1 LDTPSRDETVRTKDE
16 ARLAVGGGRASL
28 WHATRVPMGWL
39 AGALVAWALLAAVL
53 PKGLPV
59 GIVLLGIVY
68 GAIYALL
75 AVGIVLIY
83 RGDRIINFAQAQIG
97 VLPAVLA
104 IELIVTYQVNF
115 VLAALAGLLTAVVF
129 GAIISLLP
137 RHFRNS
143 SRLIMTVAT
152 IGLAQL
158 LTGLSALVPIWFCNP
173 ATNESCLNAS
183 NSETVNV
190 PLHASFTVGPVLF
203 SGNDIVAVGLAAIV
217 AVALALLMR
226 FSKYGLA
233 IRAAAENRDRA
244 TLVGISVPR
253 LDTIIWVL
261 AAVLSALAII
271 LRVPVLGFGGFQT
284 VTAGGD
290 DILLR
295 TLAAAVIGRM
305 ESMPK
310 TVAAALAIGV
320 FDAGATWTYSN
331 STFVDASLV
340 VVIIVALLIQHRS
353 RLRTTEAELST
364 WRMVAAVR
372 PIPRRLASLAEVRW
386 SLRAVKVVFVVVV
399 ALLPLVLSDS
409 ETYLASL
416 IVIYAIIGLSLL
428 VLTGWTGQISLGQFG
443 LAGIG
448 GATTVTLYSRHGWD
462 FFAALAAGVVV
473 GALVALIIGL
483 PALRISGPFLAVT
496 TLAFGVAASS
506 YLLVP
511 NYFPWLVTTVASRP
525 TLFGHNVLNAD
536 WQIYYFCLAGF
547 FLVLLAVRSLRQSRT
562 GRALI
567 ATRDN
572 EPAARAAALNTT
584 RNKLIAFI
592 VSGAIAGFAGALFA
606 VQQRGINSGSFTA
619 DTDIALFSMVV
630 IGGLGSLP
638 GVVLG
643 AIAVWSAQ
651 YFLPSGYAL
660 LVNGGGILLLLI
672 FLPEGI
678 GGLLYVGRDRLLR
691 LVARR
696 HGLSVAG
703 IWRGADAPITET
715 GTASSNGAGRGSEL
729 QSTTG
734 ALGIRP
740 GEGPHG

>member
-1 LDTPSRDETVRTKDE
+1 VRTKNESRPGWDGPRGSFWQT
-16 ARLAVGGGRASL
+16 A
-28 WHATRVPMGWL
+28 RVPIGWL
-39 AGALVAWALLAAVL
+39 VGSVAVWALSAAVL

-75 AVGIVLIY
+75 AVGVVLIY

-104 IELIVTYQVNF
+104 IELIVTYRVNF
-115 VLAALAGLLTAVVF
+115 VLAVLAGLLTAVVF

-143 SRLIMTVAT
+143 SRLILTVAT

-158 LTGLSALVPIWFCNP
+158 LTGLSTLVPIWFCNP
-173 ATNESCLNAS
+173 ATNQSCLNAS
-183 NSETVNV
+183 NSETVNS
-190 PLHASFTVGPVLF
+190 PLHTSFTVGPVLF
-203 SGNDIVAVGLAAIV
+203 SGNDIVAVAV
-217 AVALALLMR
+217 AVLVAAGLALLMR

-253 LDTIIWVL
+253 LDTIIWVS
-261 AAVLSALAII
+261 AAVLSALAIL

-305 ESMPK
+305 ESLPR

-320 FDAGATWTYSN
+320 FDAGATWTSSN

-353 RLRTTEAELST
+353 RLRTSEAEQST

-386 SLRAVKVVFVVVV
+386 SLRALKVAFV
-399 ALLPLVLSDS
+399 ALVALVPLVLSDS
-409 ETYLASL
+409 QTYLASL

-473 GALVALIIGL
+473 GALVALVIGL

-511 NYFPWLVTTVASRP
+511 NYFPWLVTTVANRP

-547 FLVLLAVRSLRQSRT
+547 FLVLLAVRSLRHSRT

-584 RNKLIAFI
+584 RNKLTAFM
-592 VSGAIAGFAGALFA
+592 VSGGIAGFAGALFA

-619 DTDIALFSMVV
+619 DIDIALFSMVV

-638 GVVLG
+638 GVIVG
-643 AIAVWSAQ
+643 AIVVWSAQ
-651 YFLPSGYAL
+651 YFLPSGYAA

-678 GGLLYVGRDRLLR
+678 GGLLYVGRDRFLR
-691 LVARR
+691 LLARR

-703 IWRGADAPITET
+703 IWRGGEAGGAEVVGLSP
-715 GTASSNGAGRGSEL
+715 NGAGTGSEL
-729 QSTTG
+729 HPPAGVLPT
-734 ALGIRP
+734 RP
-740 GEGPHG
+740 EGGGHG

>member
-1 LDTPSRDETVRTKDE
+1 MSDDGRTGRDGPLT
-16 ARLAVGGGRASL
+16 AL
-28 WHATRVPMGWL
+28 WHGARVSIGWL
-39 AGALVAWALLAAVL
+39 AGSLVVWAFMAEVL
-53 PKGLPV
+53 PKGLPA

-75 AVGIVLIY
+75 AVGIVMIY

-104 IELIVTYQVNF
+104 IELVVTYQVNF
-115 VLAALAGLLTAVVF
+115 VLAAAAGLVTAVLF

-143 SRLIMTVAT
+143 SRLILTVAT
-152 IGLAQL
+152 IGLGQL
-158 LTGLSALVPIWFCNP
+158 LTGLSTLVPIWFCNP
-173 ATNESCLNAS
+173 ATNSSCLNAS
-183 NSETVNV
+183 NSQTVNV
-190 PLHASFTVGPVLF
+190 PLHTSFTVGPVLF
-203 SGNDIVAVGLAAIV
+203 SGNDIVAVSVAVLV
-217 AVALALLMR
+217 AVALALFMR

-244 TLVGISVPR
+244 TLLGISVPR
-253 LDTIIWVL
+253 LDTIIWVM
-261 AAVLSALAII
+261 AAVLSALAIM

-305 ESMPK
+305 ESLPR
-310 TVAAALAIGV
+310 TVVAALAIGV

-340 VVIIVALLIQHRS
+340 VVIIVALLIQHRAH
-353 RLRTTEAELST
+353 LRTSEAEQST

-372 PIPRRLASLAEVRW
+372 PIPRQLASLAEVRW
-386 SLRAVKVVFVVVV
+386 SMRTLRVAFVALA

-409 ETYLASL
+409 QTYLASL

-462 FFAALAAGVVV
+462 FFAALGAGVAV
-473 GALVALIIGL
+473 GAVMALIIGL

-511 NYFPWLVTTVASRP
+511 NYFPWLVTTVANRP
-525 TLFGHNVLNAD
+525 RLFGHNILNAN

-584 RNKLIAFI
+584 RHKLIAFM

-606 VQQRGINSGSFTA
+606 VQQQGINSGAFTA
-619 DTDIALFSMVV
+619 DIDIALFSMVV

-638 GVVLG
+638 GVILG
-643 AIAVWSAQ
+643 AIIVWSAQ
-651 YFLPSGYAL
+651 YFLPSGYAA

-678 GGLLYVGRDRLLR
+678 GGLLYVGRDHLLR

-696 HGLSVAG
+696 HGIPVAG
-703 IWRGADAPITET
+703 IWRGTEVRLFESASAASPASTEHESTLRVAP
-715 GTASSNGAGRGSEL
+715 GFLDPGPGGRG
-729 QSTTG
+729 
-734 ALGIRP
+734 
-740 GEGPHG
+740 HV